1 MQKDFKVAMKIAYYG
16 VAFFGF
22 QRQNEVLSVSDFLS
36 EKFRSV
42 GIFGEF
48 LASGRTDR
56 GVHASAQVISL
67 NVPHF
72 WDNLEELKTRLN
84 KKLYPYVKIKRIWRV
99 SDEFN
104 ARFHAKRRGY
114 CYLLSKQNSPF
125 LNTISLPYLPQ
136 NPNLIRLALKELEGQ
151 HNFSA
156 FCKSD
161 GCGEKGAIRTI
172 FKARLKEY
180 GGFYIFSFWGSGFLR
195 SQIRLMVG
203 ILLEIDKG
211 NLSIDDLKR
220 QLQGEK
226 IYRIPIAPHGLFL
239 TRVDY

>member
-16 VAFFGF
+16 GAFFGF

-104 ARFHAKRRGY
+104 ARFHAKRSNK
-114 CYLLSKQNSPF
+114 CISSP
-125 LNTISLPYLPQ
+125 
-136 NPNLIRLALKELEGQ
+136 
-151 HNFSA
+151 
-156 FCKSD
+156 
-161 GCGEKGAIRTI
+161 
-172 FKARLKEY
+172 
-180 GGFYIFSFWGSGFLR
+180 
-195 SQIRLMVG
+195 
-203 ILLEIDKG
+203 
-211 NLSIDDLKR
+211 
-220 QLQGEK
+220 
-226 IYRIPIAPHGLFL
+226 
-239 TRVDY
+239 